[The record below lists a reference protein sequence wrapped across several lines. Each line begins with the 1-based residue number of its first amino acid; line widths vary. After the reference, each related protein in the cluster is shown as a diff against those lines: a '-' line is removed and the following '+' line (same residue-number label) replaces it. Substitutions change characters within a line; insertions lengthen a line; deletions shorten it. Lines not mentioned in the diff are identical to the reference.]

1 MGGDN
6 TNNNNNTDEGSRGIQ
21 TEQSFEALLLSA
33 SHNQTPEDY
42 ERAQLAMEK
51 KREARTAKWAAR
63 LIGKTLVDAEPA
75 PVFAPSENVKEDDR
89 HNAESD
95 NNNHSDN
102 DVAAKIEAEA
112 GDNGD
117 GDEHTKPGDVAEE
130 EGSDDIA
137 EDNIASTTGADV
149 DKDSVVYST
158 DGDDEA
164 EEECDSAS
172 DSTGDDDKAEKESDS
187 ASDSTGDSTG
197 DDDKAKVDS
206 GSDFD
211 GCSDDE
217 VEVDS
222 SSDWDGGSDDHFF
235 SLASLPTN
243 RRILYGPNAPM
254 TMDYRPDRLNV
265 VLDKNGV
272 CTEVFF
278 V

>member
-6 TNNNNNTDEGSRGIQ
+6 TNNNNNTGEGSRGIQ

-51 KREARTAKWAAR
+51 KREAHTAKWAAR

-95 NNNHSDN
+95 NNNDNDN
-102 DVAAKIEAEA
+102 DVAAKIEAAA
-112 GDNGD
+112 GDNGY

-130 EGSDDIA
+130 EEGSDDIA
-137 EDNIASTTGADV
+137 EDNITSTTGADV
-149 DKDSVVYST
+149 DKDSVV
-158 DGDDEA
+158 DIIGGDDEA
-164 EEECDSAS
+164 EEECDSTG
-172 DSTGDDDKAEKESDS
+172 DST
-187 ASDSTGDSTG
+187 SDSTGDSTG
-197 DDDKAKVDS
+197 DDDKAEVDS

-222 SSDWDGGSDDHFF
+222 GSDWDGGSDDHFF